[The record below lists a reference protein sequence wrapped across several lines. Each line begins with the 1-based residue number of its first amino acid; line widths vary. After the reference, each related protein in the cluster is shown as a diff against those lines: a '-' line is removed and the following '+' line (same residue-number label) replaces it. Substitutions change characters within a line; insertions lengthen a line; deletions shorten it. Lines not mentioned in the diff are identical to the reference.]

1 VKVILVD
8 DDTRFLTAL
17 EALIDTLPGIEV
29 IARASDGP
37 AAIDLAGQLEP
48 DVVVMDLDMPLM
60 DGVTATRHLLEAAPD
75 VKVVILS
82 GSDVIAHWHETM
94 RAGASAYVRKSRTVE
109 DLPRVLAEL
118 DARQEVSPEEV

>member
-8 DDTRFLTAL
+8 DDVRFLAAL
-17 EALIDTLPGIEV
+17 EALLDTLPDIE
-29 IARASDGP
+29 IAGRASDG
-37 AAIDLAGQLEP
+37 AAAVDLATQLGP

-60 DGVTATRHLLEAAPD
+60 NGVTATRRLLAAAPD

-82 GSDVIAHWHETM
+82 GSDVIAHWNETM
-94 RAGASAYVRKSRTVE
+94 EAGTSAYIRKSRTVE

-118 DARQEVSPEEV
+118 NDRRSA